1 MRHNFQRAMCTGMLW
16 LCGAMVAP
24 SLAVAADSSATQAQA
39 GTSSVKQNSKSVSE
53 VLKYIETHSDYMFVY
68 AEGAN
73 RQLDKR
79 INITLSGNNVDAILA
94 ACVRRQ
100 SSIIAFSDA
109 R

>member
-24 SLAVAADSSATQAQA
+24 SLVVAADSSATQAQA

-79 INITLSGNNVDAILA
+79 INIMSTPYSPI
-94 ACVRRQ
+94 CVRRQ
-100 SSIIAFSDA
+100 NSIIAFSDA